1 MTADD
6 EGNKKSDI
14 WKMYLAICIGGWG
27 ETDIY
32 DAERGRSGIC
42 PICGEELIP
51 RKGELREWHWGHKS
65 GRKCDAW
72 YDPT

>member
-1 MTADD
+1 MTK
-6 EGNKKSDI
+6 EIKKVIFGKCTWRYALVDGV
-14 WKMYLAICIGGWG
+14 K
-27 ETDIY
+27 TDIY